1 MILQFE
7 SNTFID
13 FTKNNNSSLINN
25 NENIKIKELEQEILI
40 EKNKNIE
47 LSKKIKE
54 LEKKINIKGEKENI
68 NKINIEKNL
77 IDELNEKL
85 KNLNNYININLKQDK
100 LNELYEEIRIK
111 DKIISNY
118 PIQLLEGEKLLSLII
133 VSTDQ
138 KVHYSCICKNTDKFN
153 KIENDLYETYPE
165 YIKSEN
171 NFFVNGNK
179 INKYKSIDFNKIK
192 NNDIIT
198 LKKNE

>member
-1 MILQFE
+1 M
-7 SNTFID
+7 
-13 FTKNNNSSLINN
+13 
-25 NENIKIKELEQEILI
+25 EI
-40 EKNKNIE
+40 NKNIKLSEKIRE
-47 LSKKIKE
+47 LDKILKIKGDN
-54 LEKKINIKGEKENI
+54 KNI
-68 NKINIEKNL
+68 NKINLDKDL

-85 KNLNNYININLKQDK
+85 KYLNNNINNNVNNNK

-179 INKYKSIDFNKIK
+179 INKYKSLEFNKIK
-192 NNDIIT
+192 NNEIIM
-198 LKKNE
+198 L